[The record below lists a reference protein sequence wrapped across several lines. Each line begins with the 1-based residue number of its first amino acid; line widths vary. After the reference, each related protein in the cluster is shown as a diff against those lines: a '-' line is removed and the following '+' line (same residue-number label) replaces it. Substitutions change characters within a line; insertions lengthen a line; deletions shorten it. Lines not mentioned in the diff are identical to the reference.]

1 MPSRKELKEAL
12 DLAFRH
18 DAQAVVE
25 PCISDGVEVTC
36 TVHDITGDELL
47 EVTRCHLLEKLSLRK
62 SYSKTHIKFFL

>member
-47 EVTRCHLLEKLSLRK
+47 EVTRCLRK
-62 SYSKTHIKFFL
+62 AIVDNGFGFIAKKL

>member
-1 MPSRKELKEAL
+1 MKEAL

-47 EVTRCHLLEKLSLRK
+47 EVTRCHLLKLTLRN
-62 SYSKTHIKFFL
+62 SYSKTHNKFFL